1 MRTRFLSI
9 TPLSVS
15 FTCAIAAF
23 ACASLTHA
31 ETLLVDRV
39 KQERDMGSP
48 NRGMTMAQVE
58 RTFGAPKD
66 KLAAAGGDAPRHPVI
81 NRWVYDR
88 YIVYFERNRVISSVA
103 VRATPNEIGPKD
115 ASSNQ

>member
-1 MRTRFLSI
+1 MRTRFLRISCA
-9 TPLSVS
+9 
-15 FTCAIAAF
+15 CAIAAF
-23 ACASLTHA
+23 SGASLAHA

-48 NRGMTMAQVE
+48 SRGMSMSQVE

-66 KLAAAGGDAPRHPVI
+66 KMAAAGGDAPRHPVI

-88 YIVYFERNRVISSVA
+88 YIVYFERDRVISSVA
-103 VRATPNEIGPKD
+103 VRATPTEIGPKD
-115 ASSNQ
+115 ATSNQ